1 MPGMTIICSLENQMA
16 RRFDYLADVE
26 VFLAVAE
33 RGSFTAGAV
42 ALSSTPSVLSLKRVW
57 GASCCA
63 APPVGS
69 A

>member
-42 ALSSTPSVLSLKRVW
+42 ALSLSLIHI
-57 GASCCA
+57 
-63 APPVGS
+63 
-69 A
+69 